1 MGVWVGLEAVVIG
14 FARTV
19 LRIFSMSSRL
29 GFGFPLLSDFLFI
42 FPVSRNLCCQYA
54 TADFDTSNSSAM
66 CFKDFPAE
74 EIEIIP
80 ARFERQRCL
89 YDHDLDET

>member
-1 MGVWVGLEAVVIG
+1 MDKRSWSGVGVWVGLEAVVIG

-42 FPVSRNLCCQYA
+42 FFGVTESLLPIRNG
-54 TADFDTSNSSAM
+54 
-66 CFKDFPAE
+66 
-74 EIEIIP
+74 
-80 ARFERQRCL
+80 RF
-89 YDHDLDET
+89 